1 MTDAEIPT
9 HLAGPPDVP
18 DKRVFELK
26 AKMNALTKRLL
37 AAEKQRDDAVEA
49 KTTTNAAMKSA
60 AREAEEALVATRH
73 RAEQAEILARENAAR
88 AIDAE
93 TRAAD
98 AERRAARA
106 EATARE
112 QSSLV
117 AALREEIETLKAV
130 GVTLE
135 DDVDVLRAKVTEL
148 EVGVRTFSRS
158 SQTTEEAEADDA
170 LRGGGRAAGGGRE
183 GLKDRA
189 ASWMARLDRVGSDPL
204 AGKENEVVRSAPDFS
219 GGGAMTAVTTAVTT
233 RENEPRRTAT
243 SARDS
248 HARRSLSRLS
258 RGSLAIRGSV
268 ASRGG
273 SGSAT
278 NRDTI
283 SSYGD
288 DAYLY
293 DDYDT
298 QSEYSDRDVGGGGDD
313 QWAGD
318 DPNWTAA

>member
-73 RAEQAEILARENAAR
+73 RAEQAEILARENATR

-98 AERRAARA
+98 AERRAAHA

-148 EVGVRTFSRS
+148 EVGVGTFSRS
-158 SQTTEEAEADDA
+158 SQTTEEEDDA
-170 LRGGGRAAGGGRE
+170 RGGGGRAAGGGRE

-204 AGKENEVVRSAPDFS
+204 AGKENEVVWSAPDFS
-219 GGGAMTAVTTAVTT
+219 GGGAATSTT

-248 HARRSLSRLS
+248 NARRSPARLS

-273 SGSAT
+273 NGSAT

-298 QSEYSDRDVGGGGDD
+298 QSEFSDRDVVGGGDD

>member
-130 GVTLE
+130 GVTLD

-148 EVGVRTFSRS
+148 EVGVRTRRRRRRR
-158 SQTTEEAEADDA
+158 TTRD
-170 LRGGGRAAGGGRE
+170 AAGDAPRGEEGR
-183 GLKDRA
+183 D
-189 ASWMARLDRVGSDPL
+189 
-204 AGKENEVVRSAPDFS
+204 
-219 GGGAMTAVTTAVTT
+219 
-233 RENEPRRTAT
+233 
-243 SARDS
+243 
-248 HARRSLSRLS
+248 
-258 RGSLAIRGSV
+258 
-268 ASRGG
+268 
-273 SGSAT
+273 
-278 NRDTI
+278 
-283 SSYGD
+283 
-288 DAYLY
+288 
-293 DDYDT
+293 
-298 QSEYSDRDVGGGGDD
+298 
-313 QWAGD
+313 
-318 DPNWTAA
+318 